1 MRCVSADQPSAFVA
15 VELGDPAADVRDFL
29 RLLEKRPMLFDRFR
43 CPDRFADVAETGEA
57 ADDPRVDTVRRRVAL
72 IDPPVLEAQDVEYFG
87 RRIAPNRARLE
98 QHRLEILELRTQR
111 FDEAVDSAAL
121 HIVGGH
127 AEHLQVLLVVEDD
140 APVEI
145 DDHDAVVRGF
155 KRGFE
160 QCNRFFE
167 RRTIGQGPPLTSM
180 TSIVS
185 TH

>member
-1 MRCVSADQPSAFVA
+1 MRC
-15 VELGDPAADVRDFL
+15 RI
-29 RLLEKRPMLFDRFR
+29 
-43 CPDRFADVAETGEA
+43 
-57 ADDPRVDTVRRRVAL
+57 AL
-72 IDPPVLEAQDVEYFG
+72 VDPPVLEAQDVEHFG
-87 RRIAPNRARLE
+87 RRIAPDRARLE

-111 FDEAVDSAAL
+111 FDKSVDTAAL

-167 RRTIGQGPPLTSM
+167 RRTIGQGSPLMSM
-180 TSIVS
+180 TFIVS